1 MVVNSPFLTGQLLL
15 KQWLRPPTPIKSM
28 ENHYNLKKRKNE
40 KWARPDWLAFSVS
53 SGLCHFAEFIH
64 VNSLVAFVA
73 CAFSV

>member
-40 KWARPDWLAFSVS
+40 KWARPDWLA
-53 SGLCHFAEFIH
+53 LPARAA
-64 VNSLVAFVA
+64 LVIDSRSHRDSATLQNLFM
-73 CAFSV
+73 